1 MAAFRKGIHRVLV
14 TSAAD
19 PALLLSQS
27 DVIKFLNSH
36 MELVNA
42 DESIATGLGFVA
54 NDGTD
59 PMTTIADTL
68 TAEEAF
74 VILAGSERY
83 ASFVFFVRPSWAFF
97 SHLVV
102 AVYVK
107 IDFMTGRSF
116 FWYHCR

>member
-83 ASFVFFVRPSWAFF
+83 ASFLCFFVRPSWAFF
-97 SHLVV
+97 QPLGGCRLCKNW
-102 AVYVK
+102 VYDVF
-107 IDFMTGRSF
+107 FM
-116 FWYHCR
+116 